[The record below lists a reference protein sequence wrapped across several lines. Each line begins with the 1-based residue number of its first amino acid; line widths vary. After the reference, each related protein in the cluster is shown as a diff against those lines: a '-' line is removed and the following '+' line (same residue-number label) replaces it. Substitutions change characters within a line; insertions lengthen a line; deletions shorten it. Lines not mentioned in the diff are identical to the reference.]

1 MLQRENLG
9 SWKSRI
15 ELETELNKWIRQ
27 YVADQ
32 DNPSAATRSQRPLRK
47 ASIAVSE
54 IETEAGW
61 YEVGMEVTPH
71 FKFMG
76 ASFTLSL
83 TSILERG

>member
-1 MLQRENLG
+1 MDPSIRCG
-9 SWKSRI
+9 S
-15 ELETELNKWIRQ
+15 
-27 YVADQ
+27 
-32 DNPSAATRSQRPLRK
+32 LRK

-83 TSILERG
+83 TSVLERG